1 MDKKMDIKMEFAC
14 NICNKYYSSYKS
26 LWNHNKKFHNAETNQ
41 KQPIN
46 DQKINVIQPQH
57 DQKLICLYC
66 NKKFNHYN
74 NKWRHQKNC
83 KIKEENNVITLIK
96 NKELD
101 IEKIKEEKELIKL
114 KIEFH
119 KSKKKDTL
127 NNFKSINN
135 AMKNNNF
142 TINNNINNIV
152 NNNNNVNLVSIGNEN
167 LVDALIKK
175 RNKS

>member
-1 MDKKMDIKMEFAC
+1 MDKKMDIKMEFTC

-119 KSKKKDTL
+119 KSKKK
-127 NNFKSINN
+127 IP
-135 AMKNNNF
+135 
-142 TINNNINNIV
+142 
-152 NNNNNVNLVSIGNEN
+152 
-167 LVDALIKK
+167 
-175 RNKS
+175 